1 MRGTH
6 LLASKGSSRN
16 RRTKSS
22 GRSLRPELLSGL
34 LPHPFREGWRA
45 ASRGGFLLL
54 LLLALP
60 CAAQTSSLN
69 VGSKRFAES
78 RILGEVLTQTANA
91 VGEAHATHQSGLGN
105 TGIVFAA
112 LQGGSIDIYPEY
124 TGTISQELLKSKTP
138 LALPEMNARLAP
150 LGLAAGVPL
159 GFNDTYALA
168 MPEARA
174 QALGIKTL
182 SDLARHPELKLGLSQ
197 EFLKRADGWPGVK
210 AAYALPFA
218 SPQGL
223 DHGLAYEAIA
233 GGQID
238 VTDIYSTDSKIA
250 KYKLRVLDDDKHYF
264 PAYDAVL
271 LFRRDLPTR
280 LPKTWARLQTLE
292 GKLTA
297 PQMIALNAQV
307 ELQNRTPPAVA
318 AAYLAGSSAS
328 SSAAAPRESFW
339 SILFGPD
346 FWPETGQHLFLVFVS
361 LALSVLV
368 AIPLGIWA
376 AHSPR
381 AAQPILSITGLIQTI
396 PSLALLAFL
405 IPLLHQIGPVP
416 AIVALFLYS
425 LLPIVRNTYTGLT
438 DIAPSLRE
446 SALALGLPA
455 GARLR
460 LIELPLAS
468 RAIFA
473 GIKTAAVINVG
484 TATIAAFIG
493 AGGYGNRISQG
504 LENNNDLLLLSGAIP
519 AAVLALLV
527 QYGFDLLDRA
537 VVPAGLKQQGQRR

>member
-1 MRGTH
+1 MMKDFFRIHALKGT
-6 LLASKGSSRN
+6 AW
-16 RRTKSS
+16 S
-22 GRSLRPELLSGL
+22 GA
-34 LPHPFREGWRA
+34 WT
-45 ASRGGFLLL
+45 LLL
-54 LLLALP
+54 TLLLAAS
-60 CAAQTSSLN
+60 CSAQTLT

-78 RILGEVLTQTANA
+78 RILGEILTQTANS
-91 VGEAHATHQSGLGN
+91 VGEVHATHQSGLGN

-112 LQGGSIDIYPEY
+112 LQGGSIDVYPEY
-124 TGTISQELLKSKTP
+124 TGTISQELLKSKAP
-138 LALPEMNARLAP
+138 LDLAAMNAQLAP
-150 LGLAAGVPL
+150 LKLAVGVPL

-168 MPEARA
+168 MRDDQA
-174 QALGIKTL
+174 QKLGIRSL
-182 SDLARHPELKLGLSQ
+182 SDLAKHSELKLGLSQ

-210 AAYALPFA
+210 AAYGLPFD

-264 PAYDAVL
+264 PSYDAVL
-271 LFRRDLPTR
+271 LYRSDLPQR
-280 LPKTWARLQTLE
+280 LPKTWAKFQTLA
-292 GKLTA
+292 GKITA
-297 PQMIALNAQV
+297 SQMIALNAQV
-307 ELQNRTPPAVA
+307 ELRNQTPPTVA
-318 AAYLAGSSAS
+318 SVYLAGNSVSPGIPAKTES
-328 SSAAAPRESFW
+328 PSFW
-339 SILFGPD
+339 AVLFAPD
-346 FWPETGQHLFLVFVS
+346 FWPETRQHLFLVFVS
-361 LALSVLV
+361 LALSIFVGV
-368 AIPLGIWA
+368 PLGIWA
-376 AHSPR
+376 ARSVSV
-381 AAQPILSITGLIQTI
+381 AQPILTITGLIQTI

-405 IPLLHQIGPVP
+405 IPLLHQIGSVP

-446 SALALGLPA
+446 SAVALGLPS

-519 AAVLALLV
+519 AAALALLV
-527 QYGFDLLDRA
+527 QFAFDRLDRA
-537 VVPAGLKQQGQRR
+537 LVPAGLR